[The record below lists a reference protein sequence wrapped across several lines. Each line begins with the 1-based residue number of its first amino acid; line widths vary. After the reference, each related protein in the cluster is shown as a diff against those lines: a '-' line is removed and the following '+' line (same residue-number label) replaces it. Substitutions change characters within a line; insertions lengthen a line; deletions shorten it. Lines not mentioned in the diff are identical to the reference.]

1 MENLETNEIVDPIEE
16 SSPVYYNTN
25 HLSLIAILSGI
36 FSWIVLAGYVLTV
49 VLSVL
54 FLKAQLV
61 GANLGQVIQDPQAQ
75 LWMTTNILSPLMTGI
90 AFFFVLQGV
99 ALGLNVLMEL
109 DLNTKE

>member
-1 MENLETNEIVDPIEE
+1 MENLETQDMNEPMED

-36 FSWIVLAGYVLTV
+36 FSWIVLAGYLLTV
-49 VLSVL
+49 TLSVL
-54 FLKAQLV
+54 FLKTQLV
-61 GANLGQVIQDPQAQ
+61 GANLGQIIQDPQAQ
-75 LWMTTNILSPLMTGI
+75 LWMTTNIVSPLMTGI